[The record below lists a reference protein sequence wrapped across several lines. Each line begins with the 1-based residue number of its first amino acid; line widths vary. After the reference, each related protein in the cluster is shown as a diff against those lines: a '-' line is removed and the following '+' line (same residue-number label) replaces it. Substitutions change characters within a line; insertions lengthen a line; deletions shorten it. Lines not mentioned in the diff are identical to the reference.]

1 MGNMTP
7 TWGSTSQGP
16 VQLPITLKDAQSE
29 LQLAR
34 AIGFLAS
41 GGSANGWFI
50 PLVREAF
57 EVQLK
62 ISECK
67 KISPKIGLWHLLLS
81 STCLLATVEAAMI
94 IFFYHL
100 RIIYKL
106 MIPKFTIFCLYG
118 WEWLKI
124 AGGPCLFLGLVSP
137 NQLRWFTRVASSR
150 PFKTWP
156 ILRVPHVWNL
166 CCLRRSLS
174 PDTKYHFL
182 LVLFLLFL
190 EFDTH
195 YHNATWCNLRWIV
208 VWFIDQSCL

>member
-1 MGNMTP
+1 MFWQRLCSLQESHDHKTSWLLIPMGSMGNMTP

-16 VQLPITLKDAQSE
+16 VQVPITLEDAQSE

-41 GGSANGWFI
+41 GGSAHGRFI

-62 ISECK
+62 ISESK

-94 IFFYHL
+94 IFFVYHL

-106 MIPKFTIFCLYG
+106 MIPKLTIFCLYR

-124 AGGPCLFLGLVSP
+124 VGVPCFFFGLGHP
-137 NQLRWFTRVASSR
+137 SSIKMIH
-150 PFKTWP
+150 P
-156 ILRVPHVWNL
+156 
-166 CCLRRSLS
+166 CC
-174 PDTKYHFL
+174 
-182 LVLFLLFL
+182 
-190 EFDTH
+190 
-195 YHNATWCNLRWIV
+195 
-208 VWFIDQSCL
+208 FIQVI